1 MKNCQNQNNSQG
13 TKEFKTTDL
22 LKLIISTIVSTAIP
36 LIPIPTML
44 LLLGAKL
51 RPGISPR
58 KIAERTLLKYSEAG
72 IPVGPMYGKENLIA
86 KAVEADAYEMTYAIT
101 KEGKVESVI
110 DPGGIQ
116 VTVVGA
122 NAGGPITASGMN
134 TNVPRVNGV
143 IS

>member
-1 MKNCQNQNNSQG
+1 MKNCKNNINSSEG
-13 TKEFKTTDL
+13 FKTTDL
-22 LKLIISTIVSTAIP
+22 LKLIISTILSTAIP

-44 LLLGAKL
+44 LLFGAKM
-51 RPGISPR
+51 RPGISSR

-86 KAVEADAYEMTYAIT
+86 KAVEADAYEMTYAVT
-101 KEGKVESVI
+101 KEGKVEGVV

-122 NAGGPITASGMN
+122 NAGGPITATGMN
-134 TNVPRVNGV
+134 TNIPKLNGV
-143 IS
+143 MS